1 MKEDFSALNRTFN
14 INGPDIIEFSE
25 YEELTW
31 VPSAIQR
38 LHAAERKKK
47 EVILYDRVKRR
58 RLQLAIEKYEIKD
71 YIKKEKYE
79 IIDYIKKPELGIDD
93 GNIIESKP
101 RTPINPEPHI
111 IISKCDCHKK
121 EKKVKIPKNPRVYN
135 ITRENLGYIK
145 ADLIDK
151 VKQTQ
156 FIF

>member
-14 INGPDIIEFSE
+14 INGPKIIEFSEYE

-31 VPSAIQR
+31 VPTPQQR
-38 LHAAERKKK
+38 RAAEERKKR

-71 YIKKEKYE
+71 YIKK
-79 IIDYIKKPELGIDD
+79 PELGIDD

-101 RTPINPEPHI
+101 HTLINPKPHI
-111 IISKCDCHKK
+111 IISKCDCQKK
-121 EKKVKIPKNPRVYN
+121 EKKVKIPKKPRVYN
-135 ITRENLGYIK
+135 INRENLGYIK

>member
-58 RLQLAIEKYEIKD
+58 RLQLAIEKYEI
-71 YIKKEKYE
+71 
-79 IIDYIKKPELGIDD
+79 IDYIKKPELGIDD

-101 RTPINPEPHI
+101 RTPINSEPHI
-111 IISKCDCHKK
+111 IISKCDCQKK
-121 EKKVKIPKNPRVYN
+121 EKKVKIPKKPRVYN

>member
-71 YIKKEKYE
+71 YIKK
-79 IIDYIKKPELGIDD
+79 PELGIDD

-111 IISKCDCHKK
+111 IISKCDCQKK
-121 EKKVKIPKNPRVYN
+121 EKKVKIPKKPRVYN